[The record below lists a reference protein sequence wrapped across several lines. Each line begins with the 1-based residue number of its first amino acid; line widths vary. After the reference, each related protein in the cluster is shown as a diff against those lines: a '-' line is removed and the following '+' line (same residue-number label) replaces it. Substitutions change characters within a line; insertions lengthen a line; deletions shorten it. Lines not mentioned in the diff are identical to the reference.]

1 MFMSKL
7 EIYGLFEDLLKLI
20 GVESPSGVI
29 RRSYKDHPVYLKYKE
44 KLRKE
49 IEYVKSKDIFIEK
62 RGVEYLKDI
71 RGLNIPEDHEGILK
85 MNLEVDNEDPHTYY
99 LVILDEVGNICQHL
113 VIKLNYTNFEIKF
126 DFSNYVRNKR
136 SSELHKYISRD
147 ICNNFVGIKSSLF
160 KIDILKNILW
170 LMEDPYNDLLFIE
183 GRVVQSRSLK
193 YVPDLLLTLRKYFLR
208 MFKDV
213 EEWEYLLDDLKS
225 PMMDD
230 LMVLYLGHDHFYLDY
245 TKYTLDIHPMLEY
258 KTLTVNMHDDEV
270 FMNARPVERSITFP
284 IRNIFNIGEITV
296 SDLYDNVCVRETNF
310 KIKPFKDLIVSLFW
324 RYFLRYP
331 NVITQKVEE

>member
-71 RGLNIPEDHEGILK
+71 RGLNIPENHEGILK

-99 LVILDEVGNICQHL
+99 LVILDEVGDICQHL

-160 KIDILKNILW
+160 KIDILKNIIW

-230 LMVLYLGHDHFYLDY
+230 LMVLYLGHDHFYMDY
-245 TKYTLDIHPMLEY
+245 TKYTLDTHPMLEY

-331 NVITQKVEE
+331 NIIK

>member
-20 GVESPSGVI
+20 GLESPSGVI

-49 IEYVKSKDIFIEK
+49 IEHVKSKDIFVEK
-62 RGVEYLKDI
+62 RGVEFLKDI

-85 MNLEVDNEDPHTYY
+85 MNLEVENDNPHEYFLVVLDNE
-99 LVILDEVGNICQHL
+99 GNKCQHL

-136 SSELHKYISRD
+136 SKELHKYISRD

-183 GRVVQSRSLK
+183 GKVVQSRSLK

-208 MFKDV
+208 MFNDV

-230 LMVLYLGHDHFYLDY
+230 LMILYLGHDHICLDY
-245 TKYTLDIHPMLEY
+245 TKYTLDTHPMTKN
-258 KTLTVNMHDDEV
+258 KTLTVNLHDDEI
-270 FMNARPVERSITFP
+270 FMNVKLVERSITFP

-310 KIKPFKDLIVSLFW
+310 KIKPFKELVVSLFW

-331 NVITQKVEE
+331 DIIK

>member
-49 IEYVKSKDIFIEK
+49 IEHVKSKDIFVEK

-85 MNLEVDNEDPHTYY
+85 MNLEVDNEDPHTYN
-99 LVILDEVGNICQHL
+99 LVILDEVGDICQHL

-147 ICNNFVGIKSSLF
+147 ICDNFVRIKSSLF

-245 TKYTLDIHPMLEY
+245 TKYTLDTHPMLEY

-331 NVITQKVEE
+331 NIIK